1 MSFSRAVAG
10 YASIYFSF
18 HVVGALLAIY
28 LKFVD
33 PLLFGPPK
41 PIPSEKK
48 TPNQSNEITKKNKEN

>member
-1 MSFSRAVAG
+1 MSFDRAVAG

-18 HVVGALLAIY
+18 HVVGALIAIY

-41 PIPSEKK
+41 PIPREKK
-48 TPNQSNEITKKNKEN
+48 TLNQTNETTKTK